1 MKPFLVLSATAL
13 LSITMIAVAQD
24 PKAANKAD
32 IPTSD
37 DKDIVADWKLLQGS
51 WELLH
56 GNEGKGR
63 PTIRTIKT
71 IEGNKE
77 TLRRFA
83 VDTGK
88 MVHEHSVELQLS
100 KSGDVRV
107 CTFYGVG
114 GSADDGMSFVYKV
127 DEENFWDIPGIRQGD
142 DYRNYQKDPTV
153 WHWKRVVEDPDK
165 TELPK

>member
-1 MKPFLVLSATAL
+1 MKPLLILLVTGLFSL
-13 LSITMIAVAQD
+13 TMFARAQD
-24 PKAANKAD
+24 EKAASK
-32 IPTSD
+32 SD
-37 DKDIVADWKLLQGS
+37 KPAEDKDIAVDWKLLQGT

-63 PTIRTIKT
+63 PTIRTLKT

-83 VDTGK
+83 IDTGK

-100 KSGDVRV
+100 KSGSVRV

-114 GSADDGMSFVYKV
+114 GSPDDGMSFVYKV
-127 DEENFWDIPGIRQGD
+127 DEENFWDIPGILQGD
-142 DYRNYQKDPTV
+142 EYRNYQKDPTV
-153 WHWKRVVEDPDK
+153 WHWKRVVEEANKPDA
-165 TELPK
+165 E

>member
-1 MKPFLVLSATAL
+1 MRPILAILTIGFFAV
-13 LSITMIAVAQD
+13 TMIAHAQND
-24 PKAANKAD
+24 KAVKNSGKL
-32 IPTSD
+32 TE
-37 DKDIVADWKLLQGS
+37 DKEIAADWKLLQGS

-63 PTIRTIKT
+63 PTIRTTKT

-107 CTFYGVG
+107 CTFYGIG
-114 GSADDGMSFVYKV
+114 GSPDDGMSFVYKV
-127 DEENFWDIPGIRQGD
+127 DEENFWDIPGILQGD

-153 WHWKRVVEDPDK
+153 WHWKRVVEDANKP
-165 TELPK
+165 ELPK